1 MLDELNKRMEEARQG
16 IARFHKIEGM
26 LRQLHDQRSVLEKRE
41 RELKTRLEKENEDVE
56 KLMKMSLSSM
66 LASILGKKAERL
78 NKEEREA
85 LEAKVCYDACKSEL
99 VDVEEQIRDLTLER
113 GRYSRAQAEYDR
125 LFAEKAMLLRQKNS
139 GVASSILELDEKIG
153 NQEAM
158 FKELNEAI
166 DAGERCLESLNSM
179 AKSLQ
184 SAASWGT
191 WDMLG
196 GGLISD
202 MAKHSHIDDA
212 NATARQTQN
221 LLRRFR
227 TELADVHIGADIDVK
242 ISDFAKFADFFFD
255 GLFADWFVQDKIRDS
270 QRRVES
276 ASQQVQEILYTL
288 KRRRD
293 LSKESLLKH
302 RRALQQIVWDA

>member
-26 LRQLHDQRSVLEKRE
+26 LRQLHDQRSVLQKRE
-41 RELKTRLEKENEDVE
+41 RELKARLEKENEDVE

-66 LASILGKKAERL
+66 LASILGNRTERL

-85 LEAKVCYDACKSEL
+85 LEAKACYDACKSEL
-99 VDVEEQIRDLTLER
+99 ADVEAQIAELTFER
-113 GRYSRAQAEYDR
+113 GRYARAQADYDR
-125 LFAEKAMLLRQKNS
+125 LFAEKTMVLRQGN
-139 GVASSILELDEKIG
+139 GDVASSILELDEKIG
-153 NQEAM
+153 NYEAVV
-158 FKELNEAI
+158 KELNEAI
-166 DAGERCLESLNSM
+166 EAGERCLESLNSM

-212 NATARQTQN
+212 NAMARQTQN

-227 TELADVHIGADIDVK
+227 TELSDVHINADIDVK

-270 QRRVES
+270 QRRVEN
-276 ASQQVQEILYTL
+276 ARTQVQDILRTL
-288 KRRRD
+288 RQRRD
-293 LSKESLLKH
+293 SDKGALQNF
-302 RRALQQIVWDA
+302 RRELQQIVWDA